1 MNDFTPAEL
10 EFLTVEERKEL
21 IANDEQYPE
30 NQINRNNRQINRN
43 KIQINR
49 NNIQIKKFK
58 EQYNI

>member
-21 IANDEQYPE
+21 IVNDEQYPE
-30 NQINRNNRQINRN
+30 NQINRNN
-43 KIQINR
+43 IQINR

-58 EQYNI
+58 EKYNI